1 MAVAD
6 GSYMPEIRTD
16 LCSTAFFF
24 ECKAGRGRVVGS
36 FADFNTA
43 ANAYRGELLGL
54 MAVHLI
60 LTGIA
65 RLHPNLSG
73 KVAVYSDCAGAINKL
88 VNLPSG
94 RRSARCKHSDIL
106 KNILINCS
114 KLPFK
119 VEMIHISAHQ
129 DEREDF
135 NNLSRPAQL
144 NCAVDAGAKRELLET
159 NVTDLPGR

>member
-1 MAVAD
+1 MWKVISYAPLEQFPPGPETIQDVFKLWGCTWLWKNIWWQGELDWLVQSIQQGDCMVVAD

-36 FADFNTA
+36 LADFNTA

-54 MAVHLI
+54 MAVHLV

-65 RLHPNLSG
+65 RLYPNLSG
-73 KVAVYSDCAGAINKL
+73 KVEVYSDCAGAINKL

-94 RRSARCKHSDIL
+94 
-106 KNILINCS
+106 
-114 KLPFK
+114 
-119 VEMIHISAHQ
+119 
-129 DEREDF
+129 
-135 NNLSRPAQL
+135 
-144 NCAVDAGAKRELLET
+144 
-159 NVTDLPGR
+159 